1 MMTSYDTG
9 VSQISKVVNR
19 QSWEVE
25 GDRYWR
31 NKLKFSVVE
40 VKVAEIVGCI

>member
-1 MMTSYDTG
+1 MMTSYNSG
-9 VSQISKVVNR
+9 SSLISKVANR

-40 VKVAEIVGCI
+40 VKLVEIVDCI